1 MSLTTED
8 RQELEVKIGRLKI
21 EYEHYFLGAL
31 KREPQYL
38 RGEVQRMIQQ
48 ALNRPPANVRHKFK
62 FNTLVS
68 RYQAY
73 RQLWE
78 RTRRQ
83 IDEGTYERH
92 VFKAK
97 LRERERGVEEPR
109 RIPDAKSR
117 SGAPASAPIQKLYE
131 AFAAARK
138 KTGEGMGDLTP
149 GKLAALV
156 RKQTSE
162 LRRQHGKGKLRFRV
176 VVEDGRAR
184 LRATFKR
191 A

>member
-1 MSLTTED
+1 
-8 RQELEVKIGRLKI
+8 
-21 EYEHYFLGAL
+21 
-31 KREPQYL
+31 
-38 RGEVQRMIQQ
+38 MIQQ

-78 RTRRQ
+78 RTLRQ

-109 RIPDAKSR
+109 RLADPESPNG
-117 SGAPASAPIQKLYE
+117 GAASAPIQKLYG